1 LDALYIYG
9 NVTAIN
15 TIAYNSQFVVYPN
28 PVTNGVLT
36 IQMKELIRDVS
47 IKIFN
52 LSGQLI
58 YSDLIN
64 NNKTIQLENN
74 IFKSGTYLL
83 KISNSEINE
92 VRKIVVK

>member
-1 LDALYIYG
+1 MSTFLSRICF
-9 NVTAIN
+9 TFRK
-15 TIAYNSQFVVYPN
+15 IAQFVVYPN

-64 NNKTIQLENN
+64 INKTIQLGNN

-92 VRKIVVK
+92 VTKIVVK